1 MNLLLRGAVRRV
13 ATEIKV
19 LSPLNRC
26 GVESANSLLSVS
38 KPCAEAMYL
47 LGKTLHSQA
56 WREPELE
63 KVTLNREN
71 GHRSLD
77 KWSDNVYKW

>member
-1 MNLLLRGAVRRV
+1 M
-13 ATEIKV
+13 
-19 LSPLNRC
+19 LSLLNRC

-63 KVTLNREN
+63 RVTLNREN
-71 GHRSLD
+71 GHRSCVSRSGLD
-77 KWSDNVYKW
+77 KWSDSVYK